1 MESSKK
7 ARRGTTRRL
16 TRVLGGVPVEDLGAR
31 HLEAF
36 RDQGGA
42 ALTLRAALKDLR
54 SAWRWSRSRG
64 WINRELATI
73 ALPEARPTSER
84 HTPTLAEA
92 EQIGAQLQGSRRAA
106 YELIFA
112 TGCRGIAMIRLR
124 WQDINWVTS
133 KVRLCGKGKKWRT
146 VPVPERVIEALHEL
160 RESCGRPESGRVF
173 EGVHFRCLLGRQ
185 LGRICA
191 ALGVARFTLHALR
204 RLRAREFRRKGVAV
218 RVAASYLGHSPQ
230 MMLRVYDEASEED
243 LEAAMKACFEGER

>member
-1 MESSKK
+1 MPRRTRRRRSSPSTATRPKPVHVGSWSARAVRSRADGQWYWRVLRGGTPQGCIWATPEGLAEELARRVLGREESTETEDVPQTVGDLLAAWLKAQEARTDIMESSKK

-16 TRVLGGVPVEDLGAR
+16 TRVLGGVSVEDLGAR

-106 YELIFA
+106 
-112 TGCRGIAMIRLR
+112 
-124 WQDINWVTS
+124 V
-133 KVRLCGKGKKWRT
+133 
-146 VPVPERVIEALHEL
+146 
-160 RESCGRPESGRVF
+160 
-173 EGVHFRCLLGRQ
+173 
-185 LGRICA
+185 
-191 ALGVARFTLHALR
+191 
-204 RLRAREFRRKGVAV
+204 
-218 RVAASYLGHSPQ
+218 SP
-230 MMLRVYDEASEED
+230 
-243 LEAAMKACFEGER
+243 C